1 MDLEDLE
8 AKLRC
13 EDFKLLIL
21 ISLLKMDDSTDAS
34 GNSRNCSLRLNESLI
49 SLPDYSPRLSETLIE
64 DDGEFI
70 ERCKLEAK
78 QVYNT
83 LI

>member
-1 MDLEDLE
+1 MNLEDLK

-21 ISLLKMDDSTDAS
+21 ISLLKINDSTDAS
-34 GNSRNCSLRLNESLI
+34 GNFRNYSLRLNESLI
-49 SLPDYSPRLSETLIE
+49 SLSNYFSRLSETLIK
-64 DDGEFI
+64 DDREFI

-78 QVYNT
+78 
-83 LI
+83 

>member
-1 MDLEDLE
+1 MDLEDLKV
-8 AKLRC
+8 KLRY

-21 ISLLKMDDSTDAS
+21 ISLLKINDSTNAS
-34 GNSRNCSLRLNESLI
+34 GNSRNYSLRLNESLI
-49 SLPDYSPRLSETLIE
+49 SLFNCFSRLSETLIE
-64 DDGEFI
+64 DDKKFI
-70 ERCKLEAK
+70 EQCKLEAK

>member
-1 MDLEDLE
+1 MN
-8 AKLRC
+8 
-13 EDFKLLIL
+13 
-21 ISLLKMDDSTDAS
+21 DSTNAS
-34 GNSRNCSLRLNESLI
+34 GNSRNCSLRLNEPLI
-49 SLPDYSPRLSETLIE
+49 SSSNCSPRLSEILIK
-64 DDGEFI
+64 DDKKFI